1 MLDRVK
7 IVAVYAILAV
17 LLLPCVQ
24 AQVRVN
30 VQKDMTIRAGSF
42 FYSVGGVPLAT
53 TEYFDIVEGSPFF
66 RDEWLS
72 GMVVLNSERNIK
84 NLSLRI
90 DLVNNNV
97 HYLDQ
102 FGVEF
107 IAQSQQLK
115 ELVLEDTVAAK
126 NFRFVYSTSLLPEGP
141 AQKGSWLLWLVSGK
155 ASLYKKL
162 IKTVFEQRKYG
173 SATLEQRVD
182 TKELYVVSLD
192 GKLIPVKKLKDLPA
206 ALPLHKNELAA
217 FIQSDKMAALKNTE
231 DQFAGVIQFY
241 NSIAK

>member
-1 MLDRVK
+1 MLHLLK
-7 IVAVYAILAV
+7 ILAV
-17 LLLPCVQ
+17 LCMLVVLLPQAVQ

-30 VQKDMTIRAGSF
+30 IQQDNNIRAGSISQ
-42 FYSVGGVPLAT
+42 SVGGVPLAT
-53 TEYFDIVEGSPFF
+53 TDFFEIVEGSPFF
-66 RDEWLS
+66 RDQWLS
-72 GMVVLNSERNIK
+72 GMVVMKNESNFK
-84 NLSLRI
+84 NLSLKV
-90 DLVNNNV
+90 DLVTNNV

-107 IAQSQQLK
+107 IAQTQQLK
-115 ELVLEDTVAAK
+115 ELVLEDTVAAT

-162 IKTVFEQRKYG
+162 IKTVYEQRKYG
-173 SATLEQRVD
+173 SATLEQRIE
-182 TKELYVVSLD
+182 TKEQYIISMD
-192 GKLIPVKKLKDLPA
+192 GKLIPVKKLRDIPA
-206 ALPLHKNELAA
+206 ALPLHAKELTA
-217 FIQSDKMAALKNTE
+217 FIQSDKMAAIKNTD